1 MIREKDEALQSQ
13 FEEELM
19 NPESAA
25 NHRET
30 PTEEQFDD
38 LDKFIQEMEF
48 GEDLGKYQNQLNKM
62 NARTVKRMA
71 PSTAKIT
78 LSKGRCET
86 VIQKRSIANSL
97 ACDLDDFSPTSMP

>member
-38 LDKFIQEMEF
+38 LDKFIQEMEY
-48 GEDLGKYQNQLNKM
+48 GEDLGKY
-62 NARTVKRMA
+62 
-71 PSTAKIT
+71 
-78 LSKGRCET
+78 
-86 VIQKRSIANSL
+86 
-97 ACDLDDFSPTSMP
+97 